1 MKRKK
6 HSPEQIVAKLRKA
19 DELLGAGKSPEE
31 AAKALGVTV
40 TTYYRWR
47 RQYGEVGASEAK
59 RLRELDKENE
69 RLKKLVADQALDIQ
83 ILKEVIEGKL

>member
-19 DELLGAGKSPEE
+19 DELIGGGKTPAE
-31 AAKALGVTV
+31 AAKTLGVTT

-47 RQYGEVGASEAK
+47 RQYGDVSASEAK

-69 RLKKLVADQALDIQ
+69 RLKRLVADQALDIQ
-83 ILKEVIEGKL
+83 ILKEVLEGKL